1 MPYSAALQQI
11 TREHDYDNRGMQLS
25 NNKFHSDYTGWIK
38 KISCCTVVD
47 ISKARQ

>member
-38 KISCCTVVD
+38 KNKLLYCGRYF
-47 ISKARQ
+47 KG